1 MYRVDIS
8 NENGYNFKVR
18 SDGYEFTIDAREGA
32 ITPPATLLAG
42 LGSCVGVYLR
52 KYAESAKLALGAF
65 NVSVEAQLSK
75 DAPFRFSRINVSVD
89 LKGQE
94 FDERRQKAMLEFVKN
109 CPVHNT
115 LKNDP
120 VVEIKIA

>member
-8 NENGYNFKVR
+8 SDQGYNFKVK
-18 SDGYEFTIDAREGA
+18 SDGYEFIIDAKEGA

-65 NVSVEAQLSK
+65 NVSVEAQFAKEPPL
-75 DAPFRFSRINVSVD
+75 RFSQINVIVD
-89 LKGQE
+89 LKGEQ

>member
-8 NENGYNFKVR
+8 NDQGYNFKVR
-18 SDGYEFTIDAREGA
+18 SDGYEFIIDAKDGA

-65 NVSVEAQLSK
+65 SVSVEAEFAK
-75 DAPFRFSRINVSVD
+75 DAPLRFSQISIILD
-89 LKGQE
+89 LKGQQ

-115 LKNDP
+115 LNHDP
-120 VVEIKIA
+120 VVEIKIT